1 MAPLKKD
8 WVNIYGPLVD
18 MMKLQVRMNPYK
30 RQVEIRS
37 SKHTKDSGSLQ
48 KGADFVKA
56 YSLGFDVD
64 VSELPFLK
72 NLQFIDERCRMP
84 LHSFDWT
91 TYTWI
96 LSKLKMLKLYMV
108 IIYLE
113 LSVELLVKMV
123 KLNLRLRM
131 HRELELF

>member
-18 MMKLQVRMNPYK
+18 MMKLQVRMNPHK

-64 VSELPFLK
+64 VSEL
-72 NLQFIDERCRMP
+72 
-84 LHSFDWT
+84 SFFKKIYVLLMRGVGCHCT
-91 TYTWI
+91 PSIGRLI
-96 LSKLKMLKLYMV
+96 LGYFR
-108 IIYLE
+108 
-113 LSVELLVKMV
+113 
-123 KLNLRLRM
+123 N
-131 HRELELF
+131 

>member
-1 MAPLKKD
+1 MITPGILIPSHRMAPLKKD

-18 MMKLQVRMNPYK
+18 MMKLQVRMNPHK

-64 VSELPFLK
+64 VSEL
-72 NLQFIDERCRMP
+72 
-84 LHSFDWT
+84 SF
-91 TYTWI
+91 
-96 LSKLKMLKLYMV
+96 
-108 IIYLE
+108 
-113 LSVELLVKMV
+113 
-123 KLNLRLRM
+123 
-131 HRELELF
+131 F